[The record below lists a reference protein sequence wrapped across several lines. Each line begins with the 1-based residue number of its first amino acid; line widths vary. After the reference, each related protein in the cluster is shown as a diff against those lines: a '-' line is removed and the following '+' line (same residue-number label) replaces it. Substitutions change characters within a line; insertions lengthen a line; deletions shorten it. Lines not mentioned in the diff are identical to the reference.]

1 VPDSRDQEEAMT
13 VADRIAVMN
22 HGGIVQV
29 ATPAEIYEQ
38 PNSRY
43 VADFVGDINILEG
56 RIAAIDGGSVR
67 LECIGAEAT
76 LEVDQEVAAAVGDS
90 AWFAIRP
97 EKVAISLDRP
107 AIVAA
112 NAVAGEVW
120 DIGYLGDVSVY
131 HVRLPT
137 GAIVKATVTNRTRLV
152 ERPIGWDDKVWLSW
166 SRDGGVVLIR

>member
-1 VPDSRDQEEAMT
+1 MT
-13 VADRIAVMN
+13 VADRIAVMDQ
-22 HGGIVQV
+22 GRIVQV

-43 VADFVGDINILEG
+43 VADFVGDINLLEG
-56 RIAAIDGGSVR
+56 RIAASNGGTTR
-67 LECIGAEAT
+67 IECVGTGAVVEAVQT
-76 LEVDQEVAAAVGDS
+76 VEAAAGSS

-107 AIVAA
+107 SGD
-112 NAVAGEVW
+112 AVNCVEGEVW

-137 GAIVKATVTNRTRLV
+137 GAMVKATVTNRTRLV
-152 ERPIGWDDKVWLSW
+152 ERPITWDDKVWLSW
-166 SRDGGVVLIR
+166 ARDAGVVLTS